1 MLRNHRFGQP
11 GRQAALTILMALL
24 CFAATLLGSN
34 GHAFAHASL
43 VRAEPADGTVLA
55 VAPKSFL
62 LTFSEP
68 TSPLVLKL
76 VRPDGTTT
84 VLDRFV
90 LRDTTLDIE
99 APADLGEGTHV
110 LSWRI
115 VSEDGHPVGGS
126 AVFSVGAV
134 SAGADTRVDGEAIDY
149 SVRGAIWLSRI
160 CLYGALFFGV
170 GGIFLIDWIGGR
182 ARVTGRAAL
191 TAIGIGLVV
200 TPLSIGL
207 QGLDALG
214 VPFSGLPSPAVW
226 QSGFS
231 TSYGM
236 TAMIAAAALLAG
248 LAAAF
253 VGGTVGKALS
263 LMGYIAIGAALAASG
278 HASAAYPQWLMRPA
292 VFMHGIGIAFWA
304 GALVPLGIALKTPSA
319 EATALLR
326 RFSRTIPFAVLP
338 LAIAGFLL
346 AIVQVRTIDAITT
359 TAYGQVLLVKLV
371 ILVILFALAA
381 INRFR
386 LTTPAEH
393 GDQRAA
399 SMLRRSIRFEIALVL
414 AIFAIAALWRF
425 TPPPRALEEAAAMP
439 ASVHIHTDK
448 AMAEVT
454 LTPGRAG
461 PMKASISIMTGDF
474 GPLDAK
480 EVTLVLSNP
489 AAGIEQIKRP
499 ARKADDGMWR
509 VDGLNLPVSGQWT
522 VRVDILITDFE
533 RLKIEGHMDISP

>member
-1 MLRNHRFGQP
+1 MLRNHRFSRP

-24 CFAATLLGSN
+24 CLVAALLGSN

-43 VRAEPADGTVLA
+43 VRAEPADGELLA
-55 VAPKSFL
+55 TAPKSFL

-126 AVFSVGAV
+126 AVFSVGAA
-134 SAGADTRVDGEAIDY
+134 SAKTHASGEAIDY
-149 SVRGAIWLSRI
+149 SVRSAIWLSKV

-170 GGIFLIDWIGGR
+170 GGIFFIDWIGGR
-182 ARVTGRAAL
+182 SRTAGRTAL
-191 TAIGIGLVV
+191 TAIGIGLVA
-200 TPLSIGL
+200 TPMSVGL

-214 VPFSGLPSPAVW
+214 VPMSGLWSVTVW
-226 QSGFS
+226 QTGIS

-236 TAMIAAAALLAG
+236 TAMTAIIALFAS

-253 VGGTVGKALS
+253 IGGAPGKALS
-263 LMGYIAIGAALAASG
+263 LVGYIAIGAALAASG
-278 HASAAYPQWLMRPA
+278 HASAAHPQWLMRPA

-304 GALVPLGIALKTPSA
+304 GALVPLGITLKSPSA
-319 EATALLR
+319 DATALLR

-338 LAIAGFLL
+338 LVIAGLLL
-346 AIVQVRTIDAITT
+346 AIVQVRTVGAITT
-359 TAYGQVLLVKLV
+359 TAYGRVLLVKLV
-371 ILVILFALAA
+371 ILVILFSLAV

-393 GDQRAA
+393 GDQRAT

-414 AIFAIAALWRF
+414 VIFAIAALWRF
-425 TPPPRALEEAAAMP
+425 TPPPRALEEAAAVP
-439 ASVHIHTDK
+439 VSVHIHTDK

-454 LTPGRAG
+454 MTPGRAG
-461 PMKASISIMTGDF
+461 PMAASISIMTGDF

-480 EVTLVLSNP
+480 EVTLVLSNS

-499 ARKADDGMWR
+499 ARKTDDGTWR
-509 VDGLNLPVSGQWT
+509 VDNLNLPVPGQWT
-522 VRVDILITDFE
+522 VRVDILISDFE
-533 RLKIEGHMDISP
+533 RVRIEDRMEIRP